1 MTLKSWSRKFA
12 AVCGI
17 ISALAAG
24 GLQGQTAGNLPAATT
39 PKPAIVLPDPRDAA
53 TWKKWTDEL
62 GWQLIAPDI
71 APNTDADG
79 RAAALAD
86 AARAAIKSGS
96 ADPSRIYL
104 AGRGAD
110 VPLVFYIV
118 SRVPDLWA
126 AAFALGGSPAAA
138 LASGRVYAAN
148 FTDAPVLWVSEAAG
162 DSDLAAR
169 LKAAGLNVDW
179 REAKTLTIA
188 QSFATLEKYTHAEF
202 PPVADCET
210 NTERFAS
217 CYWLEPVRFDP
228 GERNDVLPKSRVLD
242 GSGASLDLG
251 GFGYRITDPG
261 PGALISSLPKDYFGP
276 LQIGDRIVELD
287 GTPIADAKDF
297 NARMNKMY
305 AEKEVVAMIARG
317 KERLRVPTRVV
328 LPSPDSYVTSRVQ
341 GKYDAQWKTIQI
353 LSRSISELRVRIPAE
368 WLPADLY
375 WNGLEMEN
383 LTKPGC
389 YRLTVDKELLDAA
402 PCSQ

>member
-12 AVCGI
+12 AACVI
-17 ISALAAG
+17 ISALASG
-24 GLQGQTAGNLPAATT
+24 GLWAQTAPNTAPAAA
-39 PKPAIVLPDPRDAA
+39 PKPAIALPDARDAS
-53 TWKKWTDEL
+53 TWKKWTDEI
-62 GWQLIAPDI
+62 GWQLIAPGI
-71 APNTDADG
+71 ASNTDADT
-79 RAAALAD
+79 RTAALAD
-86 AARAAIKSGS
+86 AVRAAIKSGS
-96 ADPSRIYL
+96 ADASRIYI
-104 AGRGAD
+104 AGRGED

-118 SRVPDLWA
+118 SRIPDLWA
-126 AAFALGGSPAAA
+126 AGFALGGTPTAA

-148 FTDAPVLWVSEAAG
+148 FTNTPVLWASEGAG
-162 DSDLAAR
+162 DSELAGR
-169 LKAAGLNVDW
+169 LKTAGLNVDW

-188 QSFATLEKYTHAEF
+188 QSFAALEKYRRSDF

-210 NTERFAS
+210 NTAQFAS
-217 CYWLEPVRFDP
+217 CYWIEPTRFDS
-228 GERNDVLPKSRVLD
+228 GERNDVLPKSRILD

-251 GFGYRITDPG
+251 GFGYQLADPG
-261 PGALISSLPKDYFGP
+261 PGVLISYLPKEYFGP

-305 AEKEVVAMIARG
+305 AEKDVVAMVARG

-328 LPSPDSYVTSRVQ
+328 LPSADSYVTSRVQ

-389 YRLTVDKELLDAA
+389 YQLTVDKELLNAA